1 MKKIFTSVALAS
13 TLFISNALAADE
25 TELTKAVVK
34 LIKQYNDL
42 ELKIN
47 GKSGNGLSSDE
58 RYFKKIQFELDQ
70 LKEDVAALKAG
81 QNSIKRN
88 QNDLNSIY
96 SETTS
101 NNVNKRN
108 LEKKLGAMDKEE
120 THTVAPLNIQT
131 TEVSRNGKGPV
142 AKTEA
147 EIKAMGSYK
156 AAGTGSSSASKKNIA
171 KTAPA
176 PKPKTNISNK
186 NSSSDTAATVYVIQN
201 KESGCGGDQCLG
213 DKNADKIIGDF
224 LKGE

>member
-120 THTVAPLNIQT
+120 TYTVAPLNIQT

-156 AAGTGSSSASKKNIA
+156 SAGTGSSSSSK

-176 PKPKTNISNK
+176 PKSKTNTSNK
-186 NSSSDTAATVYVIQN
+186 SLSSNEAATVYVIQN

-224 LKGE
+224 LKGQ

>member
-108 LEKKLGAMDKEE
+108 LEKKLGVMDKEE
-120 THTVAPLNIQT
+120 THTVSPLNIQT

-156 AAGTGSSSASKKNIA
+156 SAGTGSSSSSK

-176 PKPKTNISNK
+176 PKSKTNASNK
-186 NSSSDTAATVYVIQN
+186 SLSSNEAATVYVIQN

-224 LKGE
+224 LKGQ

>member
-108 LEKKLGAMDKEE
+108 LEKKLGVMDKEE
-120 THTVAPLNIQT
+120 THTVSPLNIQT

-156 AAGTGSSSASKKNIA
+156 SAGAGSSSASKK
-171 KTAPA
+171 TVPT
-176 PKPKTNISNK
+176 PKSKTNASNK
-186 NSSSDTAATVYVIQN
+186 SSSSNEAATVYVIQN

-224 LKGE
+224 LKGQ

>member
-108 LEKKLGAMDKEE
+108 LEKKLGVMDKEE
-120 THTVAPLNIQT
+120 THTVSPLNIQT

-156 AAGTGSSSASKKNIA
+156 SAGAGSSSASKK
-171 KTAPA
+171 TAPT
-176 PKPKTNISNK
+176 PKSKTNASNK
-186 NSSSDTAATVYVIQN
+186 SSSSNEAATVYVIQN

-224 LKGE
+224 LKGQ

>member
-156 AAGTGSSSASKKNIA
+156 SAGTGSSSSSK

-176 PKPKTNISNK
+176 PKSKTNASNK
-186 NSSSDTAATVYVIQN
+186 SLSSNEAATVYVIQN

-224 LKGE
+224 LKGQ

>member
-156 AAGTGSSSASKKNIA
+156 SAGTGSSSSSK
-171 KTAPA
+171 KTAPT
-176 PKPKTNISNK
+176 PKSKTNASNK
-186 NSSSDTAATVYVIQN
+186 SSSSNEAATVYVIQN

-213 DKNADKIIGDF
+213 DKNADKIIDDF
-224 LKGE
+224 LKGQ

>member
-156 AAGTGSSSASKKNIA
+156 SAGTGSSSSSK
-171 KTAPA
+171 KTAPT
-176 PKPKTNISNK
+176 PKSKTNASNK
-186 NSSSDTAATVYVIQN
+186 SSSSNEAATVYVIQN

-224 LKGE
+224 LKGQ

>member
-1 MKKIFTSVALAS
+1 MKKILTSVALAS
-13 TLFISNALAADE
+13 TLFVSNALAADE

-47 GKSGNGLSSDE
+47 GKSGSGLSSDE

-101 NNVNKRN
+101 NNINKQN

-156 AAGTGSSSASKKNIA
+156 SAGAGSSSASKK
-171 KTAPA
+171 TAPT
-176 PKPKTNISNK
+176 PKSKTNASNK
-186 NSSSDTAATVYVIQN
+186 SSSSNEAATVYVIQN

-224 LKGE
+224 LKGQ